1 MKTRRKGALVALALA
16 GGIAIGAAGSTLAA
30 GPTPSPSSW
39 TQMMGGSSGGMMGGS
54 SGGMMGGSS
63 GGMMGGAVPGDQQA
77 MLKQCD
83 AMHDAMHAALE
94 GGSQASPSSQ
104 GTRP

>member
-1 MKTRRKGALVALALA
+1 MNTRRASALVALALA

-39 TQMMGGSSGGMMGGS
+39 TQMMGGS